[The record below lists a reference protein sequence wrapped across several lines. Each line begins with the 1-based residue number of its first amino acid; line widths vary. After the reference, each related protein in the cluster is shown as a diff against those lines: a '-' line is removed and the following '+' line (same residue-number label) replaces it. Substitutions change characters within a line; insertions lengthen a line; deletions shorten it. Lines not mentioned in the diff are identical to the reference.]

1 MECRKKS
8 GILQVFLPLQHWS
21 NLYHHYLGT
30 ATEKWP
36 RNGSPADA
44 TFTARELSQSL
55 LDFQRDFSPWLAVY
69 LAFVLADI
77 LERPLH
83 TWKKNGRYVS
93 YSMHFLSEWWEKT
106 RALAQVFL
114 NIFEKIVKYTKL
126 ACVNWRSYLKIYM
139 GIKVREVVECKM
151 ELETCENGVDYYYC
165 SNGSFSHHYFLHF
178 ISLHM

>member
-1 MECRKKS
+1 MGALQTQHLQLGNFLNPCWTS
-8 GILQVFLPLQHWS
+8 NGILVLDLPFIWPSYLQIY
-21 NLYHHYLGT
+21 LKGHY
-30 ATEKWP
+30 
-36 RNGSPADA
+36 
-44 TFTARELSQSL
+44 
-55 LDFQRDFSPWLAVY
+55 
-69 LAFVLADI
+69 I
-77 LERPLH
+77 LE
-83 TWKKNGRYVS
+83 KKNGRYIS

-126 ACVNWRSYLKIYM
+126 ACVNWRSFLKIYM